1 MTIRFGARRCIAFSP
16 TTSCSSTN
24 GPERPSG
31 VKVGAEV
38 RGAVG
43 MEYALLAALIGAA
56 IVGVLTLVSGEVSRT
71 PDRISQAFQ

>member
-1 MTIRFGARRCIAFSP
+1 
-16 TTSCSSTN
+16 
-24 GPERPSG
+24 
-31 VKVGAEV
+31 
-38 RGAVG
+38 